1 MQLCEKCDPPPRP
14 LLDYQPH
21 PLSYPVEALGEL
33 LGGAVERMAEVIGA
47 PIAMAA
53 QSVLATAALVTQGH
67 VNVQLDGRTYPLSL
81 YLLTIASSGD
91 RKSAV
96 DHQALSAA
104 RSWEREQW
112 SVYTE
117 KLNAYQSAIR
127 LAARA
132 QRQAKHDICEL
143 SEPVQPRLIS
153 TDPTIEALIKN
164 LCYGLPSM
172 GLFND
177 EGGQFLGGSTMS
189 KENQLKAITALSK
202 IWDGSPIDRARSMP
216 GESLRAYDRRLSMH
230 LMLQPYL
237 ANQFLKDPMING
249 QGVLG
254 RFLISWPERLI
265 GQRLY
270 KAVDLTQ
277 DPKVQRYQSHITDLL
292 KKPLATNK
300 DGSLK
305 LTTMEL
311 THSARMAWI
320 DIHDTIECQS
330 GEFGELAGV
339 QSVASKA
346 AANVLRIAGVLAV
359 IEQATALNEEHIQ
372 RASTLMD
379 YYLAE
384 ILRLTEQEP
393 VNTLREEAD
402 RLLRWLKQK
411 GWTRFTIRDINRNGP
426 RFARKSSDHT
436 ATLLVEL
443 LTTQCVR
450 CNDTKNFEVCRVP
463 SE

>member
-14 LLDYQPH
+14 LLDSQPQ

-47 PIAMAA
+47 PNAMAA

-189 KENQLKAITALSK
+189 KENQLKAITTLSK
-202 IWDGSPIDRARSMP
+202 IWDGSPIDRTRSTP

-311 THSARMAWI
+311 THSARMA
-320 DIHDTIECQS
+320 
-330 GEFGELAGV
+330 
-339 QSVASKA
+339 
-346 AANVLRIAGVLAV
+346 
-359 IEQATALNEEHIQ
+359 
-372 RASTLMD
+372 
-379 YYLAE
+379 
-384 ILRLTEQEP
+384 
-393 VNTLREEAD
+393 
-402 RLLRWLKQK
+402 
-411 GWTRFTIRDINRNGP
+411 
-426 RFARKSSDHT
+426 
-436 ATLLVEL
+436 
-443 LTTQCVR
+443 
-450 CNDTKNFEVCRVP
+450 
-463 SE
+463 